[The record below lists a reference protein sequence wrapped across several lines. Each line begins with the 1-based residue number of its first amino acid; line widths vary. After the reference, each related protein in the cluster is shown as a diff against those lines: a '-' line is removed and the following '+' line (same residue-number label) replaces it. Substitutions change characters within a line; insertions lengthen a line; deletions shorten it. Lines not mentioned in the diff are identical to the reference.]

1 MVKEI
6 ALRHDAQ
13 QLYKQLNGAA
23 TSHSVASRSKNY
35 LATYRQRVGKKD
47 VRAPFLASSCIWRCS
62 VFFVLLISRSCA
74 RR

>member
-35 LATYRQRVGKKD
+35 LAEYRQRIGKKD
-47 VRAPFLASSCIWRCS
+47 VRALFPKSILYLQLHSALLR
-62 VFFVLLISRSCA
+62 FFVC
-74 RR
+74 